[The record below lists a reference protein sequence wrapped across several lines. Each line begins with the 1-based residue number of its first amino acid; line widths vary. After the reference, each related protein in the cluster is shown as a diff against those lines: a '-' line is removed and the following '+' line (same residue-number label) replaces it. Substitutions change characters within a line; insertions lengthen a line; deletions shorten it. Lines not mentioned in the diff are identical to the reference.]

1 MEHRRRY
8 VPDEGVLSGSLD
20 MRAVWMT
27 VRTDIVT
34 LAKVVPGNQLNEL
47 RLQVQDLIP
56 SVDQECVREV
66 KPIFVECL
74 WIVMREEPRRDA
86 YRFVQV
92 VILLNETF
100 NYLPCRASQRAAID
114 S

>member
-1 MEHRRRY
+1 
-8 VPDEGVLSGSLD
+8 
-20 MRAVWMT
+20 MT

-34 LAKVVPGNQLNEL
+34 LAKVIPGNQLDKL
-47 RLQVQDLIP
+47 GLQVQDLIP

-74 WIVMREEPRRDA
+74 CIVMREEPRRDA

-92 VILLNETF
+92 LILFKRNPIT
-100 NYLPCRASQRAAID
+100 CHVGRASKLGLIAK
-114 S
+114 